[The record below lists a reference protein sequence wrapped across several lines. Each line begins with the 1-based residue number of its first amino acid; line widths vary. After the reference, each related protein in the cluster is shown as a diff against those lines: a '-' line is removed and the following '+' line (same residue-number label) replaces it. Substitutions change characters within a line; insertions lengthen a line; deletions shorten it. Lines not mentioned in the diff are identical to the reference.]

1 MTKIKG
7 LYVHIPF
14 CNIKCPYCDF
24 TSIVLNDNQI
34 YERYINTLKKEL
46 ILYKELPFCIE
57 TIYFGGGTPSI
68 LEPVLIG
75 ELIEFVSKNL
85 KTKNNIEITVE
96 ANPNTYRY
104 RQLELLRTYG
114 VNRLS
119 IGNQTFNKRHL
130 VSLGRNHTPED
141 TISMINDAVR
151 AGFENINL
159 DLIYGMENQTLKELE
174 EDLNI
179 YTSLPIKHVS
189 AYMLTAYE
197 DTPLGSMV
205 LDNKYNLPDEETTTQ
220 MFKLIDNYLESK
232 GFYRYELS
240 NWAKNGFKCKHNLF
254 YWTDQYFL
262 GIGVSAW
269 SYIGN
274 KRFGNTKN
282 LTEYFEMVYKG
293 EKPVKFRETLSEEDS
308 RFEKIMLGLRLK
320 EGIDVNFIKN
330 KEILKELEKEGFG
343 IIKENKFSLT
353 QDGLMLINQ
362 IITKLF

>member
-1 MTKIKG
+1 MKIKG

-14 CNIKCPYCDF
+14 CSIKCPYCDF
-24 TSIVLNDNQI
+24 TSIVLNNNQV
-34 YERYINTLKKEL
+34 YEKYIDALKKEL
-46 ILYKELPFCIE
+46 SLYKDFHFNIE
-57 TIYFGGGTPSI
+57 TIYFGGGTPSV
-68 LEPVLIG
+68 LPPKLIG
-75 ELIEFVSKNL
+75 DLIEFVYKNF
-85 KTKNNIEITVE
+85 KIKENHEITIE

-104 RQLELLRTYG
+104 SQFKEIKSFG

-119 IGNQTFNKRHL
+119 IGNQTFNKKHL

-141 TISMINDAVR
+141 TINMVNDAVK
-151 AGFENINL
+151 AGFENISL

-179 YTSLPIKHVS
+179 YTSLPIKHIS

-205 LDNKYNLPDEETTTQ
+205 LDNKYKLPDEETTTQ
-220 MFKLIDNYLESK
+220 MFKLIDNYLESN

-240 NWAKNGFKCKHNLF
+240 NWAKKGFECKHNLF
-254 YWTDQYFL
+254 YWTDKYFL

-269 SYIGN
+269 SYVDGE
-274 KRFGNTKN
+274 RFGNTKN
-282 LTEYFEMVYKG
+282 LTEYFDMIGKG
-293 EKPVKFRETLSEEDS
+293 KKPTKFREILSEEDK

-320 EGIDVNFIKN
+320 EGVNINLIKN
-330 KEILKELEKEGFG
+330 KEILKDLQNEGLG
-343 IIKENKFSLT
+343 KIKENKFSLT

-362 IITKLF
+362 IVTRLF